1 MLTAKE
7 KELEQLER
15 LAYLK
20 DEDPSYKPAWKKLR
34 DKLWNDEKTKK
45 YAKRNTPILVQLRS
59 GESKTYE
66 SKADVVKALG
76 INFRTLSEYIDTDKP
91 VKGGKSNAKGCYFYS
106 LPKEDE

>member
-1 MLTAKE
+1 MQET
-7 KELEQLER
+7 ELEQLER

-20 DEDPSYKPAWKKLR
+20 DEDPSYYPAWKKLR

-76 INFRTLSEYIDTDKP
+76 INFRTLSAYLDKYEP
-91 VKGGKSNAKGCYFYS
+91 VSRGNAKGCYFYS
-106 LPKEDE
+106 LAKEEC